1 MFNDISAKIKA
12 SAQVLIWLGILASF
26 VWGTVILSSTESY
39 TGVVV
44 MVVGS
49 ISSWILSFCMYGLG
63 QLVEN
68 TEILINKNCEEKTD
82 SPMSDNCEAVE
93 KQKHLRHKKTPTN
106 TRFVGVFSLCKKI
119 TLSHPLYNIL
129 NRRTGR
135 LIYLQAHAR
144 RTLTTIYIPMV
155 LFLFNR
161 KFFFVLNDIQRHC
174 LLQYFPYYS
183 TMP

>member
-26 VWGTVILSSTESY
+26 VWGTAILVSTESY

-49 ISSWILSFCMYGLG
+49 ILSWILSFCMYGLG

-82 SPMSDNCEAVE
+82 SPVSDNCEAVE
-93 KQKHLRHKKTPTN
+93 K
-106 TRFVGVFSLCKKI
+106 
-119 TLSHPLYNIL
+119 
-129 NRRTGR
+129 
-135 LIYLQAHAR
+135 
-144 RTLTTIYIPMV
+144 
-155 LFLFNR
+155 
-161 KFFFVLNDIQRHC
+161 
-174 LLQYFPYYS
+174 
-183 TMP
+183 

>member
-93 KQKHLRHKKTPTN
+93 K
-106 TRFVGVFSLCKKI
+106 
-119 TLSHPLYNIL
+119 
-129 NRRTGR
+129 
-135 LIYLQAHAR
+135 
-144 RTLTTIYIPMV
+144 
-155 LFLFNR
+155 
-161 KFFFVLNDIQRHC
+161 
-174 LLQYFPYYS
+174 
-183 TMP
+183 

>member
-26 VWGTVILSSTESY
+26 VQGTVILASTESY

-49 ISSWILSFCMYGLG
+49 VSSWILSFCMYGFG
-63 QLVEN
+63 QLIEN
-68 TEILINKNCEEKTD
+68 TEILINRKCEEKAD
-82 SPMSDNCEAVE
+82 GPVNDNCEAAE
-93 KQKHLRHKKTPTN
+93 KQKYLRNKKTPTN

-129 NRRTGR
+129 NRRARR

-144 RTLTTIYIPMV
+144 RTLTTKYIPMG
-155 LFLFNR
+155 LFLFNS
-161 KFFFVLNDIQRHC
+161 KIFSFFTDNQYIVLLESINGNPI
-174 LLQYFPYYS
+174 F
-183 TMP
+183 